1 MKKTLFFSLLLIIAC
16 KDQPTNSATQN
27 KNAGNCTV
35 TVEEIQSALIGK
47 PLSTVANFNNCFE
60 LRDTTIDDEEE
71 VEFKAKAYYQNGNL
85 AFLANSADAINISRV
100 TVETK
105 NFSTKNGICVGDDMK
120 KIMPFIGSEM
130 PVLPDGYI
138 GVLDKNNPK
147 VMYQLN
153 SEDYP
158 ETLEQEIGNN
168 VKKIPA
174 TMHITAIVIDEK

>member
-1 MKKTLFFSLLLIIAC
+1 MIKTLFFSLLLIIAC
-16 KDQPTNSATQN
+16 KDQTTNSTAQN
-27 KNAGNCTV
+27 KNVGNCAV
-35 TVEEIQSALIGK
+35 TVEEIQFALIGK
-47 PLSTVANFNNCFE
+47 PLSTVAHFNNCFE

-71 VEFKAKAYYQNGNL
+71 VELKAKAYYQNGNL
-85 AFLANSADAINISRV
+85 AFLAKSTDAMNISRV
-100 TVETK
+100 TIETK
-105 NFSTKNGICVGDDMK
+105 NFITKNGISVGDDMK

-130 PVLPDGYI
+130 PELPDGYI

-158 ETLEQEIGNN
+158 ETLEQEIGND

-174 TMHITAIVIDEK
+174 TMRVTAIVIDEN